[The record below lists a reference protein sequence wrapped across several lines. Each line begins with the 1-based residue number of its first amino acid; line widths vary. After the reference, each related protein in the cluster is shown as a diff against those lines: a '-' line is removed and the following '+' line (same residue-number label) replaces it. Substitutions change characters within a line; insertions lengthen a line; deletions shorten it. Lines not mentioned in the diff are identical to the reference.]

1 MESNL
6 NPLVNKKHLQ
16 TDTSTININHKTTK
30 TTKTNLKNKSHLNK
44 NYMKITH
51 LILFSSCLIIF
62 SCKQKEVN
70 VNKQKLLAQTQ
81 ESIKQKKFSDENFIQ
96 TTVKQEQS
104 FKGEYNV
111 EKDKIISV
119 DKSSEKIT
127 DVDYIINT
135 SNNYIIITAQ
145 DGSIIE
151 EFKVIKK
158 EYDKDLMLYSYLVE
172 KQNEKYLFSHVVEAD
187 GSYSYFEFR
196 NKNSLRFYI
205 TKK

>member
-1 MESNL
+1 
-6 NPLVNKKHLQ
+6 
-16 TDTSTININHKTTK
+16 
-30 TTKTNLKNKSHLNK
+30 
-44 NYMKITH
+44 MKITH
-51 LILFSSCLIIF
+51 LILFSSCLFIF

-70 VNKQKLLAQTQ
+70 VNTQKPSAQTQ
-81 ESIKQKKFSDENFIQ
+81 ESVKLEKIKEKYSNEKFIQ

-119 DKSSEKIT
+119 DKSSEKKT
-127 DVDYIINT
+127 DVDYIINI
-135 SNNYIIITAQ
+135 SNNYIVITAQ

-151 EFKVIKK
+151 EFKVLKK
-158 EYDKDLMLYSYLVE
+158 KYDRELTLYTYLIE
-172 KQNEKYLFSHVVEAD
+172 KQNDKYLFSHVVEAD

-196 NKNSLRFYI
+196 NLNSLRFYI

>member
-1 MESNL
+1 
-6 NPLVNKKHLQ
+6 
-16 TDTSTININHKTTK
+16 
-30 TTKTNLKNKSHLNK
+30 
-44 NYMKITH
+44 MKITH
-51 LILFSSCLIIF
+51 LILLSLCLIIF

-70 VNKQKLLAQTQ
+70 VNKQNPLAQTK
-81 ESIKQKKFSDENFIQ
+81 ESIKQKKFSDEKFIQ

-119 DKSSEKIT
+119 DKSSEKKT

-151 EFKVIKK
+151 EFKVLKK
-158 EYDKDLMLYSYLVE
+158 EYDKELMLFSYLVE
-172 KQNEKYLFSHVVEAD
+172 KQNDKYLFSHVVEAD

-205 TKK
+205 TKN